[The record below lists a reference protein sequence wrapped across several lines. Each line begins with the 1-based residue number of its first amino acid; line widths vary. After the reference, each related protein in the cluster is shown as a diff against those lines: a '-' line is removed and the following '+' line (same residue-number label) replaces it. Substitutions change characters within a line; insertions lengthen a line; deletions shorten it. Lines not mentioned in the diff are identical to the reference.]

1 LFICF
6 DLLAF
11 FRQVGAGS
19 KNGDQTTQIEDLKK
33 KLAASE
39 AKERDFGASFL
50 SIGSSIAKL
59 NYP

>member
-1 LFICF
+1 LT
-6 DLLAF
+6 F

-19 KNGDQTTQIEDLKK
+19 KNGDQTTQIEELKK

-39 AKERDFGASFL
+39 AKERDFGASSFL
-50 SIGSSIAKL
+50 FFIGSSITKL